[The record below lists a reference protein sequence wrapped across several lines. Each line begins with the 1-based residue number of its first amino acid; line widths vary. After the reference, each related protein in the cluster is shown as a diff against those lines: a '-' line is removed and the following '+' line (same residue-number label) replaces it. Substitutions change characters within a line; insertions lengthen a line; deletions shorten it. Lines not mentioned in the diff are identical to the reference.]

1 MKRTISAEVGKGSV
15 NHNSRK
21 FTAENV
27 DPTRT
32 HLNINYC
39 NEDIQDVYHEMFGD
53 ALQRYNEKQTRSD
66 RRIDDYYEK
75 IRSGKQEKPF
85 HEVVL
90 QIGNKDDM
98 SAIGEY
104 ANLAKNILDEYFRD
118 FQSRNP
124 QLRVFSAH
132 LHMDEAT
139 PHIHIDFVPFTTG
152 SKRGL
157 DTRVSLKKAL
167 EAQGFKGGTRSETE
181 WNQWVQSEKE
191 QLAKVMERYD
201 IEWEHKGT
209 HEQHLSVLDFK
220 KKARMEEVSKLDSQ
234 ISEKT
239 EAAAALDR
247 QMEEKQAELSAIEA
261 AISSAEQKQVK
272 LSEIDAVQP
281 KKSTITG
288 KVSLTESEFETLS
301 TAAKK
306 YVTYR
311 RRDISLQK
319 KVDELTEQVEKKAS
333 LIEKLRGV
341 ITELKNTIAEL
352 THQLADRESIKEKL
366 ERSRLL
372 ADNDNLRTENKRLR
386 DVLAAHEIP
395 FRRGVTERDDR

>member
-39 NEDIQDVYHEMFGD
+39 NADIQDVYHEMFGD

-247 QMEEKQAELSAIEA
+247 QTEEKQAELSAIET
-261 AISSAEQKQVK
+261 AISSAEQSQVK

-281 KKSTITG
+281 KKSAITG
-288 KVSLTESEFETLS
+288 KVSMTEDEFETLS

-306 YVTYR
+306 YVTYKR
-311 RRDISLQK
+311 KDISLQK
-319 KVDELTEQVEKKAS
+319 KVDELTKQVEKKDS

-341 ITELKNTIAEL
+341 ITELKNTISEL
-352 THQLADRESIKEKL
+352 TRKLSAKESTKELL

-372 ADNDNLRTENKRLR
+372 VDNDNLKAENKRLR
-386 DVLAAHEIP
+386 DVLDAQWISLVK
-395 FRRGVTERDDR
+395 RNKNRDSR

>member
-247 QMEEKQAELSAIEA
+247 QTEEKQDELSAIEA

-272 LSEIDAVQP
+272 LSKIDAVQS